1 MTAQVSPGVPGELE
15 GAVGVLAAHQFNA
28 ADGSCSCEQMF
39 YDTRRPADL
48 VLVEHF
54 LHVGMELHLAGV
66 GDMAAAADKA
76 RMDAAAALRSWY
88 EERMDEARMDEDLS
102 LAAEVTEYES
112 GREVGVTEGILA
124 AALSVHSEGGRPR
137 SDEARAEARATI
149 RAERRR
155 RRKASAAQAAQDGQA
170 VPEVTWPPDPHWG
183 TDKHGKFRYTDY
195 DGETLLIWRDAEGG
209 FWVDKQGEGPVYVR
223 EQDSPI
229 ITEQLTTPKR
239 SPHGNDD

>member
-1 MTAQVSPGVPGELE
+1 MTAQVSPEVPEELA
-15 GAVGVLAAHQFNA
+15 GAVAVLAAHQFDA
-28 ADGSCSCEQMF
+28 EDGSCSCNEMF

-76 RMDAAAALRSWY
+76 RKDAAEGLRSWY
-88 EERMDEARMDEDLS
+88 EERIDKDFS
-102 LAAEVTEYES
+102 LAVEVPEYDA

-124 AALSVHSEGGRPR
+124 AALSVHADGGRPR

-155 RRKASAAQAAQDGQA
+155 RRKANAAQATQGA
-170 VPEVTWPPDPHWG
+170 PEVTYPPDPQWG
-183 TDKHGKFRYTDY
+183 TDPRGKFRYTDY
-195 DGETLLIWRDAEGG
+195 DGEALLIWRDAEDG

>member
-1 MTAQVSPGVPGELE
+1 MTAQASPGVPEELA
-15 GAVGVLAAHQFNA
+15 GAVAVLAAHQFNA
-28 ADGSCSCEQMF
+28 EDGSCSCDEMF

-76 RMDAAAALRSWY
+76 RKDAAEGLRTWY
-88 EERMDEARMDEDLS
+88 EDRMDEEPS
-102 LAAEVTEYES
+102 PGVEVPEYES
-112 GREVGVTEGILA
+112 GREIGTTEGILA
-124 AALSVHSEGGRPR
+124 AALSVHPDGGRVR
-137 SDEARAEARATI
+137 TAEARAEARATI

-155 RRKASAAQAAQDGQA
+155 RRAARPAQAATDA
-170 VPEVTWPPDPHWG
+170 PADTYPPDPHWG
-183 TDKHGKFRYTDY
+183 TDPRGKFRYTDY
-195 DGETLLIWRDAEGG
+195 DGEALIIWPDSESG

-223 EQDSPI
+223 EQDSPV

-239 SPHGNDD
+239 TPHGNDD